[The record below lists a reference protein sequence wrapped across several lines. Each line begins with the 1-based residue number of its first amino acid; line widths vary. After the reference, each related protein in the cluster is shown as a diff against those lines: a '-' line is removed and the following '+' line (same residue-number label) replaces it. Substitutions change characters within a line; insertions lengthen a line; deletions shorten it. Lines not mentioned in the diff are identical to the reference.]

1 MRLAHKCLS
10 SELFYNNISYQA
22 WVNEPHIPMIS
33 STGSLITMLNSK
45 RKPNIQTINMVII
58 ANSNE
63 IQEEVK
69 VMFIGSF
76 KSMLR
81 IKYAR
86 ILWQSIPIVTG

>member
-1 MRLAHKCLS
+1 
-10 SELFYNNISYQA
+10 
-22 WVNEPHIPMIS
+22 
-33 STGSLITMLNSK
+33 MLNSK

-86 ILWQSIPIVTG
+86 ILWQSIPIVTGWSHGNDKKILPVMHRTQPPRDDHAVLPFFLKK